1 MNGIAGDLVRQIV
14 AQHDDIEIV
23 DAVAN
28 ADYLDALGTVADLDL
43 VITTY
48 GPHRAELRHLDRVL
62 AARPGLSAL
71 ATQDQGRT
79 AVMYT
84 LVPKTTQLG
93 QLSPDTLVEFIRTL
107 PRLDPS
113 GSLG

>member
-1 MNGIAGDLVRQIV
+1 MTGIAGDLVRQIV

-28 ADYLDALGTVADLDL
+28 ADDLDALGTLADVDL
-43 VITTY
+43 VITMY
-48 GPHRAELRHLDRVL
+48 PPHRSELRHLDRIL
-62 AARPGLSAL
+62 AAKPGLRAL
-71 ATQDQGRT
+71 AVKDEGRT
-79 AVMYT
+79 AVMYA
-84 LVPKTTQLG
+84 LVPQTRELG
-93 QLSPDTLVEFIRTL
+93 PLSPDTLVEFIRTL